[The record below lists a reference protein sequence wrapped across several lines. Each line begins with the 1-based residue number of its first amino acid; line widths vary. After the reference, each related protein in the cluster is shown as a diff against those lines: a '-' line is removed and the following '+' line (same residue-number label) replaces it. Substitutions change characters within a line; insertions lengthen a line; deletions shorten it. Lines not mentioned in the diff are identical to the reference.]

1 LRVALITN
9 DVPFPPHKNGGANT
23 IYNLFKRIKNIKV
36 DLIVVGYSSEAEEL
50 NQSKPYLERV
60 FKSVIFHKI
69 ENKENKLLLL
79 FQAVFT
85 MQTLRAIKVYDKRL
99 NKILDQYDAIFIHDF
114 PLIKYCTIDKENK
127 IFFICDSQIK
137 LLDSYIKNEQNF
149 IKKLI
154 LKYKKF
160 VYKNMINKNYKNF
173 GKLLYIS
180 EVDLQYDK
188 KVFPHLENMFFI
200 NNGVDTD
207 YFNPS
212 SHPYY
217 EYDLI
222 FLGNFRYRPNYEA
235 AKFIVEYLVPKLKIK
250 NPNIKCVLVGKNPPE
265 DLKKYTSDNIII
277 TGFVEDTRPYID
289 ASKIFISPLFS
300 GAGMKNK
307 ILEAMAMNKIIV
319 GTEISFEGISFVSNG
334 NFLVNSDNKKK
345 FITLIENI
353 LDNFDK
359 INQCVENRSKV
370 LLEYSWEQQ
379 ADKLLHILSKYDS

>member
-1 LRVALITN
+1 MKVALITN

-23 IYNLFKRIKNIKV
+23 IYNLFKRIKNIEI
-36 DLIVVGYSSEAEEL
+36 DLIVVGYSSEAEDL
-50 NQSKPYLERV
+50 NRSKPYLETV
-60 FKSVIFHKI
+60 FKSVIFHEV
-69 ENKENKLLLL
+69 ENKKNKLLLL
-79 FQAVFT
+79 FQAVST
-85 MQTLRAIKVYDKRL
+85 MQTLRSINVYDKRL
-99 NKILDQYDAIFIHDF
+99 NKMLDQYDTIFIHDF
-114 PLIKYCTIDKENK
+114 PLIKYCSIDKDNK

-137 LLDSYIKNEQNF
+137 LIDSYIKNEKNY

-173 GKLLYIS
+173 GKILYIS

-207 YFNPS
+207 YFHPRS
-212 SHPYY
+212 SPYY

-222 FLGNFRYRPNYEA
+222 FLGNFSYRPNYEA
-235 AKFIVEYLVPKLKIK
+235 AKFIVEDLVPKLKVK
-250 NPNIKCVLVGKNPPE
+250 NPSIKCILVGKNPPE
-265 DLKKYTSDNIII
+265 DLKKYASDNIII

-289 ASKIFISPLFS
+289 ASRIFISPLFS

-319 GTEISFEGISFVSNG
+319 GTEISFEGISFASNG
-334 NFLVNSDNKKK
+334 NFLVNSCDKKR

-353 LDNFDK
+353 LDKFDE

-370 LLEYSWEQQ
+370 LLKYSWEQQ
-379 ADKLLHILSKYDS
+379 ADKLMRILSK